1 VRYAF
6 LEEHRRAFRVTNL
19 CRVLKVSRSGFYAWC
34 RRPPSNRTR
43 ANDRLLQQIRRV
55 HLASRENYGAIKTWQ
70 ALRVLGETCSLNRVA
85 RLRQAHGIEAR
96 RLRRFRSAYAGRTSN
111 PTVPN
116 LLDRDFAAP
125 QPDRIWAGDVTFIS
139 TREGWLYL
147 AVLIDLYSRRVVGWS
162 MGERLNEPLVTAALI
177 MAIEHRQP
185 KPGLVHHTDQ
195 GIVYAASGYR
205 AILNQRGIIP
215 SMSRKGDP
223 YDNAVAESFFSNLK
237 NELTWHVRF
246 RTRDEARAAIFDY
259 IEVFYNRQRLHQTL
273 DYITPV
279 HREEC
284 YAVS

>member
-1 VRYAF
+1 MRYATVKDQCGV
-6 LEEHRRAFRVTNL
+6 FRVGL
-19 CRVLKVSRSGFYAWC
+19 MCRVLKVSRSGFYAWC
-34 RRPPSNRTR
+34 RRPPSNRAQ

-70 ALRVLGETCSLNRVA
+70 ALRAMGESCGRNRVA
-85 RLRQAHGIEAR
+85 RLRQAHGVEAR
-96 RLRRFRSAYAGRTSN
+96 RLKRFRSSYAGRTSD
-111 PTVPN
+111 PRVPN
-116 LLDRDFAAP
+116 LLDQDFAAP
-125 QPDRIWAGDVTFIS
+125 QPDRVWVGDVTFVS

-162 MGERLNEPLVTAALI
+162 MEERLNEPLVTAALT
-177 MAIEHRQP
+177 MAIEHRGPQ
-185 KPGLVHHTDQ
+185 PGLIHHTDQ

-205 AILNQRGIIP
+205 AILRQRGMVA

-223 YDNAVAESFFSNLK
+223 YDNAVVESFFSNLK
-237 NELTWHVRF
+237 NELTWHRIF

-259 IEVFYNRQRLHQTL
+259 IEVFYNRQRLQQTL

-279 HREEC
+279 RREEC

>member
-1 VRYAF
+1 VKYAF
-6 LEEHRRAFRVTNL
+6 LEEHRQTFRVTNL
-19 CRVLKVSRSGFYAWC
+19 CRVLRVSRSGFYAWC

-43 ANDRLLQQIRRV
+43 ANERLQQQIRRV

-125 QPDRIWAGDVTFIS
+125 QPDRVWAGDVTFIS

-195 GIVYAASGYR
+195 GIVYAAGGYR

>member
-1 VRYAF
+1 MRYVAVK
-6 LEEHRRAFRVTNL
+6 EQSGVFRVGMM

-34 RRPPSNRTR
+34 RRPPSDRTR
-43 ANDRLLQQIRRV
+43 ANERLLQEIRRV

-70 ALRVLGETCSLNRVA
+70 ALRAMGEPCSRNRVA

-96 RLRRFRSAYAGRTSN
+96 RLRRFRSAYAGRTSS
-111 PTVPN
+111 PIVPN

-125 QPDRIWAGDVTFIS
+125 HPDRVWAGDVTFVS

-162 MGERLNEPLVTAALI
+162 MGERLNEPLVTAALT
-177 MAIEHRQP
+177 MAIEHRNP
-185 KPGLVHHTDQ
+185 KPGLIHHTDQ
-195 GIVYAASGYR
+195 GIVYAAGGYR
-205 AILNQRGIIP
+205 AILNGHGMIP

-223 YDNAVAESFFSNLK
+223 YDNAVVESFFSNLK
-237 NELTWHVRF
+237 NELTWHRTF
-246 RTRDEARAAIFDY
+246 RSRDEARGAIFDY

-273 DYITPV
+273 DYISPIQ
-279 HREEC
+279 REKQ